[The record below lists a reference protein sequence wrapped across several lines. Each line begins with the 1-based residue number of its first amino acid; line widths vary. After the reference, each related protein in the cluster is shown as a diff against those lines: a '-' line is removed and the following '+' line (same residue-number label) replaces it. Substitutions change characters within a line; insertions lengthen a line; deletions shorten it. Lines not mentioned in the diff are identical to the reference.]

1 MYYMPVLT
9 VRISED
15 EKKRLAKRGKL
26 SDAVR
31 DAIRKYLDAEDS
43 KVLFDKLGELQR
55 YDRVTTTPEE
65 IVKMIKEDRYRDSGR

>member
-1 MYYMPVLT
+1 MPVLT